1 MEVRNQSKCAE
12 AKGSPIRSI
21 AHVTGCGYAGI
32 PKAVVAP
39 VFELACH
46 LRSVKPS
53 VDSIITQTK
62 TQLDHD
68 IVSAL
73 IEAAVRLPPFD
84 NTPHEVKA
92 RREKS
97 KRRAEMAEHA
107 EELFLASLTRLGYHF
122 LSEAQQKNNTN
133 GTPDIRFAEPT
144 LICGYLCWWLEFKD
158 FFGFRANPFLASQ
171 NEKQLRKYAA
181 QIGPG
186 AVVYKLGFETD
197 HMNIEDVNILRE
209 EEVLMNLATQDY
221 SGNITR
227 SRDLA
232 KAPSKSSIASSADE
246 TSLSRL
252 NHQGGEHIDGEDLAE
267 EKAKPHRSTQD
278 RSQQTTNAPPMNNQ
292 IKKPKI
298 DNTSSKVT
306 KGYRITD
313 KYKRSRYFSKDDKS
327 P

>member
-84 NTPHEVKA
+84 KA

-144 LICGYLCWWLEFKD
+144 LICGYFCWWLEFKD
-158 FFGFRANPFLASQ
+158 YFGFRANPFLASQ
-171 NEKQLRKYAA
+171 NEKQLSKYAA

-197 HMNIEDVNILRE
+197 HMNIEGVNILRE
-209 EEVLMNLATQDY
+209 KEVLMNLATQDY
-221 SGNITR
+221 RGNITR
-227 SRDLA
+227 SRDLV
-232 KAPSKSSIASSADE
+232 KAPLKSSIASSADE

-267 EKAKPHRSTQD
+267 EKAKPHRSTQN